1 MWEALHMPVVQDEQ
15 ILFSAVVTAEAIQ
28 LVLLLSSGTA
38 TNMMDW
44 RHCGRLISAFNIIK
58 KSWHDVLKPRN
69 KWM

>member
-38 TNMMDW
+38 TNMMIGGIAAGSY
-44 RHCGRLISAFNIIK
+44 RHST
-58 KSWHDVLKPRN
+58 S
-69 KWM
+69 